1 MNRREFLQSTTAMG
15 LAAASGMAWA
25 ADSVST
31 SNNKEPKM
39 QFVTFNDGNKMPIL
53 GYGVYQ
59 IPPEQTQK
67 CVEDAISVGY
77 RSIDTAQAYRN
88 EQGVGNA
95 VQTAIKGGVKREDLF
110 ITTKI
115 WVSNATESGVLRSFD
130 ASMKKLQLD
139 YLDLLLLHQ
148 PFNDIYGAWRAMS
161 KLKKEGRIKSIGVSN
176 FYPDRIMDFALNNEI
191 KPAINQIE
199 CNPFFQRQEDE
210 KVLKELGIVLQSWAS
225 FGEGRNNMFSNPILQ
240 KIGDK
245 YHKTVA
251 QVILRWLIQRNIVV
265 IPKTTKIARMKE
277 NISVF
282 DFALSNE
289 DMQTIAKMDTK
300 TSLFLDFHHLDAQTV
315 KRLNSWKLPD

>member
-1 MNRREFLQSTTAMG
+1 MNRREFLQSTTAVG

-25 ADSVST
+25 VDSVST

-59 IPPEQTQK
+59 ISPEQTQQ

-115 WVSNATESGVLRSFD
+115 WASNATESGVLRSFD

-148 PFNDIYGAWRAMS
+148 PFNDIYGAWRAMG

-176 FYPDRIMDFALNNEI
+176 FYPDRIMDFALNNEM

-199 CNPFFQRQEDE
+199 CNPFYQRQEDE

-240 KIGDK
+240 KIGEK

-315 KRLNSWKLPD
+315 KRLNGWKLPD

>member
-1 MNRREFLQSTTAMG
+1 
-15 LAAASGMAWA
+15 
-25 ADSVST
+25 
-31 SNNKEPKM
+31 M

-59 IPPEQTQK
+59 IPPEQTQQ

-199 CNPFFQRQEDE
+199 CNPFYQRQEDE

-240 KIGDK
+240 KIGEK

-289 DMQTIAKMDTK
+289 DMQTIAKMDSK
-300 TSLFLDFHHLDAQTV
+300 TSLFLDVHHLDAQTV

>member
-1 MNRREFLQSTTAMG
+1 MNRRDFLQSTTAVG
-15 LAAASGMAWA
+15 LAVASGMAWA
-25 ADSVST
+25 VDSVST

-59 IPPEQTQK
+59 IPPEQTQQ

-199 CNPFFQRQEDE
+199 CNPFYQRQEDE

-240 KIGDK
+240 KIGEK

-282 DFALSNE
+282 DFTLSNE

>member
-1 MNRREFLQSTTAMG
+1 MNRREFLQSGTAMG
-15 LAAASGMAWA
+15 LIAAGGLTWAASK
-25 ADSVST
+25 T
-31 SNNKEPKM
+31 FQPTNKEQKM

-59 IPPEQTQK
+59 ISPEQTQQ

-115 WVSNATESGVLRSFD
+115 WASNATESGVLRSFD

-199 CNPFFQRQEDE
+199 CNPFYQRQEDE

-225 FGEGRNNMFSNPILQ
+225 FGEGRNNMFSNSILQ
-240 KIGDK
+240 KIGEK

>member
-1 MNRREFLQSTTAMG
+1 MNRREFLQSTTAVG

-25 ADSVST
+25 VDSVST

-199 CNPFFQRQEDE
+199 CNPFYQRQEDE

-240 KIGDK
+240 KIGEK

>member
-25 ADSVST
+25 VDSVST

-39 QFVTFNDGNKMPIL
+39 QFVTFNDGNKIPIL

-59 IPPEQTQK
+59 ISPEQTQQ

-199 CNPFFQRQEDE
+199 CNPFYQRQEDE

-225 FGEGRNNMFSNPILQ
+225 FGEGRNNMFNNPILQ
-240 KIGDK
+240 KIGEK

>member
-1 MNRREFLQSTTAMG
+1 MNRREFLQSGTAMG
-15 LAAASGMAWA
+15 LAVASGMAWA
-25 ADSVST
+25 VDSVLT
-31 SNNKEPKM
+31 GNNKEPKM

-59 IPPEQTQK
+59 ISPEQTQQ

-115 WVSNATESGVLRSFD
+115 WASNATESGVLRSFD

-199 CNPFFQRQEDE
+199 CNPFYQRQEDE

-240 KIGDK
+240 KIGEK

>member
-1 MNRREFLQSTTAMG
+1 
-15 LAAASGMAWA
+15 
-25 ADSVST
+25 
-31 SNNKEPKM
+31 M

-59 IPPEQTQK
+59 ISPEQTQQ

-199 CNPFFQRQEDE
+199 CNPFYQRQEDE

-282 DFALSNE
+282 DFELSNE

>member
-1 MNRREFLQSTTAMG
+1 MNRREFLQSVTAMS
-15 LAAASGMAWA
+15 LLAASGLTWA
-25 ADSVST
+25 AGKNSQPNS
-31 SNNKEPKM
+31 KEQKM

-59 IPPEQTQK
+59 IPPEQTQQ

-95 VQTAIKGGVKREDLF
+95 VKTAIAGGVKRSDLF

-199 CNPFFQRQEDE
+199 CNPFYQRQEDE
-210 KVLKELGIVLQSWAS
+210 KVLKELGIILQSWAS

-240 KIGDK
+240 KIGEK

-251 QVILRWLIQRNIVV
+251 QVILRWLIQRNILV

>member
-25 ADSVST
+25 VDSVST
-31 SNNKEPKM
+31 GNNKEPKM

-59 IPPEQTQK
+59 IPPEQTQQ

-199 CNPFFQRQEDE
+199 CNPFYQRQEDE

-240 KIGDK
+240 KIGEK

>member
-1 MNRREFLQSTTAMG
+1 MNRREFLQSGTAMG
-15 LAAASGMAWA
+15 LVAASGMAWA
-25 ADSVST
+25 VDSVST

-59 IPPEQTQK
+59 ISPEQTQK

-95 VQTAIKGGVKREDLF
+95 VKTAIAGGVKRSDLF

-115 WVSNATESGVLRSFD
+115 WASNATESGVLRSFD

-148 PFNDIYGAWRAMS
+148 PFNDIYGAWHAMS

-199 CNPFFQRQEDE
+199 CNPFYQRQEDE

-240 KIGDK
+240 KIGEK
-245 YHKTVA
+245 YHKMVA

>member
-1 MNRREFLQSTTAMG
+1 MNRREFLQSGTAMG
-15 LAAASGMAWA
+15 LAVASGMAWA
-25 ADSVST
+25 VDSVST
-31 SNNKEPKM
+31 GNNKEPKM

-59 IPPEQTQK
+59 ISPEQTQQ

-95 VQTAIKGGVKREDLF
+95 VQTAIKGGVKRSDLF

-130 ASMKKLQLD
+130 ASMKKLGLD

-148 PFNDIYGAWRAMS
+148 PYNDVYGAWRAMS

-199 CNPFFQRQEDE
+199 CNPFYQRQEDE

-240 KIGDK
+240 KIGEK

>member
-1 MNRREFLQSTTAMG
+1 MNRREFLQSTTAVG

-25 ADSVST
+25 VDSVST

-39 QFVTFNDGNKMPIL
+39 QFITFNDGNKMPIL

-199 CNPFFQRQEDE
+199 CNPFYQRQEDE

-240 KIGDK
+240 KIGEK

>member
-1 MNRREFLQSTTAMG
+1 MNRREFLQSGTAMG
-15 LAAASGMAWA
+15 LAVASGMAWA
-25 ADSVST
+25 VDSVST
-31 SNNKEPKM
+31 GNNKEQKM

-95 VQTAIKGGVKREDLF
+95 VKTAIAGGVKRSDLF

-148 PFNDIYGAWRAMS
+148 PYNDVYGAWRAMS

-199 CNPFFQRQEDE
+199 CNPFYQRQEDE

-240 KIGDK
+240 KIGEK
-245 YHKTVA
+245 YHKTIA

-282 DFALSNE
+282 DFTLSNE

>member
-1 MNRREFLQSTTAMG
+1 MNKREFLQSTTAVG

-25 ADSVST
+25 VDSVST

-59 IPPEQTQK
+59 ISPEQTQQ

-199 CNPFFQRQEDE
+199 CNPFYQRQEDE

-240 KIGDK
+240 KIGDQ

-251 QVILRWLIQRNIVV
+251 QVILRWLIQRNIMV

>member
-1 MNRREFLQSTTAMG
+1 MNRREFLQSVTAMS
-15 LAAASGMAWA
+15 LLAASGLTWA
-25 ADSVST
+25 AGKNSQPNS
-31 SNNKEPKM
+31 KEQKM

-59 IPPEQTQK
+59 IPPEQTQQ

-95 VQTAIKGGVKREDLF
+95 VKTAIAGGVKRSDLF

-130 ASMKKLQLD
+130 ASMKKLGLD

-148 PFNDIYGAWRAMS
+148 PYNDVYGAWRAMS

-199 CNPFFQRQEDE
+199 CNPFYQRQEDE

-240 KIGDK
+240 KIGEK

>member
-1 MNRREFLQSTTAMG
+1 MNRREFLQSGTAMG
-15 LAAASGMAWA
+15 LAVASGMAWA
-25 ADSVST
+25 VDSVST

-59 IPPEQTQK
+59 IPPEQTQQ

-199 CNPFFQRQEDE
+199 CNPFYQRQEDE

-240 KIGDK
+240 KIGEK

-282 DFALSNE
+282 DFTLSNE

>member
-25 ADSVST
+25 VDSVST

-39 QFVTFNDGNKMPIL
+39 QFVTFNDGNKIPIL

-59 IPPEQTQK
+59 ISPEQTQQ

-199 CNPFFQRQEDE
+199 CNPFYQRQEDE

-225 FGEGRNNMFSNPILQ
+225 FGEGRNNMFANPILQ
-240 KIGDK
+240 KIGEK

>member
-1 MNRREFLQSTTAMG
+1 MNRREFLQSTTAVG

-25 ADSVST
+25 VDSVST
-31 SNNKEPKM
+31 SNNKKPKM

-59 IPPEQTQK
+59 ISPEQTQQ

-115 WVSNATESGVLRSFD
+115 WASNATESGVLRSFD

-199 CNPFFQRQEDE
+199 CNPFYQRQEDE

-240 KIGDK
+240 KIGEK

>member
-1 MNRREFLQSTTAMG
+1 MNRREFLQSGTAMG
-15 LAAASGMAWA
+15 LVAASGMAWA
-25 ADSVST
+25 VDSVST

-59 IPPEQTQK
+59 ISPEQTQK

-199 CNPFFQRQEDE
+199 CNPFYQRQEDE

-240 KIGDK
+240 KIGEK

>member
-25 ADSVST
+25 VDSVST

-39 QFVTFNDGNKMPIL
+39 QFVTFNDGNKIPIL

-199 CNPFFQRQEDE
+199 CNPFYQRQEDE

-225 FGEGRNNMFSNPILQ
+225 FGEGRNNMFNNPILQ
-240 KIGDK
+240 KIGEK

>member
-1 MNRREFLQSTTAMG
+1 MNRREFLQSGTAMG
-15 LAAASGMAWA
+15 WAVASGMAWA
-25 ADSVST
+25 VDSVST
-31 SNNKEPKM
+31 GNNKEPKM

-59 IPPEQTQK
+59 ISPEQTQQ

-115 WVSNATESGVLRSFD
+115 WASNATESGVLRSFD

-199 CNPFFQRQEDE
+199 CNPFYQRQEDE

-240 KIGDK
+240 KIGEK

-315 KRLNSWKLPD
+315 KRLNSFKLPD